1 MKSELIL
8 ASGSAR
14 RIEMLTKL
22 GLDPEVIP
30 SNKEERPKA
39 TDPEGVVRELSR
51 QKAEDIAYQL
61 MTKVPEPDAPYIV
74 LGADTVVSAG
84 GRILGKPKSHEDAA
98 NMIRL
103 LSDATHQVFTGVTL
117 VRVLSMDERNMAL
130 PEDLVLQGD
139 KVDIHNT
146 DSCMEITFAEK
157 TDVTVRSMT
166 ESEILAYAN
175 SDDPMD
181 KAGAYGIQGSF
192 GAYISGING
201 DYNNV
206 VGLPLCRTVEWLKRL
221 DQML

>member
-84 GRILGKPKSHEDAA
+84 GRIFGKPKSHEDAA
-98 NMIRL
+98 DMIRL
-103 LSDATHQVFTGVTL
+103 LSGATHQVFTGVTI
-117 VRVLSMDERNMAL
+117 VRVFSMDERNMAL

-139 KVDIHNT
+139 KADIHNT
-146 DSCMEITFAEK
+146 DSCIEITFAEK

-166 ESEILAYAN
+166 ELEILAYAN

-181 KAGAYGIQGSF
+181 KAGAYGIQGPF

-206 VGLPLCRTVEWLKRL
+206 VGLPLCRTVQWLKRL
-221 DQML
+221 DKLR

>member
-14 RIEMLTKL
+14 RIEMLTKI

-30 SNKEERPKA
+30 SRKEERPMA

-51 QKAEDIAYQL
+51 QKAEDIANQL
-61 MTKVPEPDAPYIV
+61 MAKIPEPDAPYIV

-98 NMIRL
+98 DMIRL
-103 LSDATHQVFTGVTL
+103 LSGATHQVFTGVTL
-117 VRVLSMDERNMAL
+117 IRVFSMDERNMTL
-130 PEDLVLQGD
+130 PGDLVLQED
-139 KVDIHNT
+139 KADIHNT
-146 DSCMEITFAEK
+146 DSCMEITIAEM

-166 ESEILAYAN
+166 EPEILAYAN

-181 KAGAYGIQGSF
+181 KAGAYGIQGPF

-206 VGLPLCRTVEWLKRL
+206 VGLPLCRTVQWLKRL
-221 DQML
+221 DKLR

>member
-61 MTKVPEPDAPYIV
+61 MTKIPEPDAPYIV

-98 NMIRL
+98 DMIRL
-103 LSDATHQVFTGVTL
+103 LSGTTHQVFTGVTL
-117 VRVLSMDERNMAL
+117 VRVLSMDEKYGTAGR
-130 PEDLVLQGD
+130 
-139 KVDIHNT
+139 
-146 DSCMEITFAEK
+146 SCFAG
-157 TDVTVRSMT
+157 R
-166 ESEILAYAN
+166 
-175 SDDPMD
+175 
-181 KAGAYGIQGSF
+181 
-192 GAYISGING
+192 
-201 DYNNV
+201 
-206 VGLPLCRTVEWLKRL
+206 
-221 DQML
+221 

>member
-14 RIEMLTKL
+14 RIEMLTKI

-30 SNKEERPKA
+30 SNKEERPTA

-51 QKAEDIAYQL
+51 QKSEDIAYQL
-61 MTKVPEPDAPYIV
+61 MTKIPEPDAPYIV

-98 NMIRL
+98 DMIRL
-103 LSDATHQVFTGVTL
+103 LSGATHQVFTGVTL
-117 VRVLSMDERNMAL
+117 IRVFSMDERNITL
-130 PEDLVLQGD
+130 PGDLVLQED
-139 KVDIHNT
+139 KADIHNT
-146 DSCMEITFAEK
+146 DSCMEITIAEM

-166 ESEILAYAN
+166 EPEILAYAN

-181 KAGAYGIQGSF
+181 KAGAYGIQGPF

-206 VGLPLCRTVEWLKRL
+206 VGLPLCRTVQWLKRL
-221 DQML
+221 DKMQ

>member
-14 RIEMLTKL
+14 RIEMLTKI

-30 SNKEERPKA
+30 SNKEERPTA

-51 QKAEDIAYQL
+51 QKSEDIAYQL
-61 MTKVPEPDAPYIV
+61 MTKIPEPDAPYIV

-84 GRILGKPKSHEDAA
+84 GRIFGKPKRHEDAA
-98 NMIRL
+98 DMIRL
-103 LSDATHQVFTGVTL
+103 LSGATHQVFTGVTI
-117 VRVLSMDERNMAL
+117 VRVFSMDERNMAL

-139 KVDIHNT
+139 KADIHNT
-146 DSCMEITFAEK
+146 DSCMEITIAEM

-166 ESEILAYAN
+166 EPEILAYAN

-181 KAGAYGIQGSF
+181 KAGAYGIQGPF

-206 VGLPLCRTVEWLKRL
+206 VGLPLCRTVQWLKRL
-221 DQML
+221 DKMQ